1 MEKYCVIN
9 GFDNYAISNYGNIKN
24 VKNNKVLTPRISEN
38 GYKEYVF
45 CQNGIRKNFKI
56 HRLVA
61 LYFIDNPDKKP
72 YVNHIDGDKL
82 NNNVSNLEWCTAKE
96 NDEHARKTGLKDGNK
111 PIVATNVI
119 TNESIVFNSVSE
131 ASGILGI
138 NKGTIHKVLQKKRN
152 KTHNYFFEYLI

>member
-24 VKNNKVLTPRISEN
+24 IKNNKILTPYINEH
-38 GYKEYVF
+38 GYKEYHF
-45 CQNGIRKNFKI
+45 CQNGIRKSFKI

-61 LYFIDNPDKKP
+61 LYFVENVDKKP

-82 NNNVSNLEWCTAKE
+82 NNNAANLEWCTAKE
-96 NDEHARKTGLKDGNK
+96 NDEHARRMGLKHENK
-111 PIVATNVI
+111 PIVATHV
-119 TNESIVFNSVSE
+119 TTHESIIFASVSE
-131 ASGILGI
+131 ASGVLGI

-152 KTHNYFFEYLI
+152 KTHNYFFEYLK

>member
-24 VKNNKVLTPRISEN
+24 IKDNKVLTPYINEN
-38 GYKEYVF
+38 GYKEYHF
-45 CQNGIRKNFKI
+45 CQNGIRKSFKI

-61 LYFIDNPDKKP
+61 LYFIDNPDQKP
-72 YVNHIDGDKL
+72 YVNHIDGDKS
-82 NNNVSNLEWCTAKE
+82 NNNASNLEWCTAKE
-96 NDEHARKTGLKDGNK
+96 NDEHARNTGLKNENK
-111 PIVATNVI
+111 SIVATNAI
-119 TNESIVFNSVSE
+119 THESVVFASISE

-152 KTHNYFFEYLI
+152 KTHNYFFEYSK